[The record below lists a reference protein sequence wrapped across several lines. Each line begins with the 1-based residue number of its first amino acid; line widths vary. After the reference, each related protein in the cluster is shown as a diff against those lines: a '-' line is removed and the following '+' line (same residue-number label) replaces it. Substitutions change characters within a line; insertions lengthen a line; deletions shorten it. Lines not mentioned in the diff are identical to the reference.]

1 MPDTQAFAVDW
12 TVTIQPEGDVSEDV
26 AEITIIEESGGDSAT
41 VKLDTSKRPH
51 ALEEQRDISIRLDDG
66 NTVKRFDGF
75 TDSVSD
81 DETRPVVTV
90 DARTPIGVMD
100 DATAVGVISESNLFR
115 VIDAI
120 LDQSAGKVR
129 EISFDPSDLESTYGT
144 FAGST
149 DFGKIDVAHVPG
161 FSVNSEDFEQHETTN
176 QGKEAEIRFDNYYN
190 GTGNTYTMDI
200 TGNDDDG
207 NTVKASIDLPPGDD
221 PQEAFGDDIFKLALS
236 GGNELWDEVT
246 SISTDI
252 PNSSGGDPED
262 GIWFGANIF
271 NYVKTDWR
279 LQLDNLTSV
288 RQAIRRIV
296 QYISGLDSARD
307 WEFYVDNAAD
317 ELIVQPEEEAN
328 PSTYVFREG
337 DNVLK
342 PVASRDL
349 DGVRNFIKV
358 VGAGDVNMWAWAYGG
373 DFQWSLDNPFD
384 TGEYPDAGV
393 VYDSSP
399 GNGQNDIDQI
409 NIRGEKLASNQFT
422 SWFQAIEIGKKALRE
437 FYRTPVTGQA
447 PTSGLHPATPGDRAE
462 VFYPSRGIPQKV
474 ADNTYTIE
482 KVETRVTPEEAKTL
496 IDFGSSKPN
505 LADQIG
511 AGSSMIR
518 NDISNNVAQYATS
531 VTTTRQVQDDG
542 STSQD
547 DFPIVG
553 TLVSQNDDGTW
564 QVETETGETFD
575 NVRVI

>member
-1 MPDTQAFAVDW
+1 MPDTQAFSVDW
-12 TVTIQPEGDVSEDV
+12 TVTIQPEGDVSDDV
-26 AEITIIEESGGDSAT
+26 SEITIIEEQGVNSAT

-51 ALEEQRDISIRLDDG
+51 ALEEQRDISIRVDDG

-81 DETRPVVTV
+81 DETRPLVTV
-90 DARTPIGVMD
+90 DARTAIGVMD
-100 DATAVGVISESNLFR
+100 DATAVGVIEADNLFR
-115 VIDAI
+115 VIDAL
-120 LDQSAGKVR
+120 LDTSAGKVR
-129 EISFDPSDLESTYGT
+129 ELSFDPSGLESRYGT
-144 FAGST
+144 FAGAT
-149 DFGKIDVAHVPG
+149 DYGNISIAHVGG
-161 FSVNSEDFEQHETTN
+161 FGYNEDSFEQRETSD
-176 QGKEAEIRFDNYYN
+176 QGKEAEIRISSYSNN
-190 GTGNTYTMDI
+190 TSTTYTMDI
-200 TGNDDDG
+200 TGNDADG
-207 NTVKASIDLPPGDD
+207 NTVKASFDLPPGSAV
-221 PQEAFGDDIFKLALS
+221 QNAFGDDIFKLALS
-236 GGNELWDEVT
+236 DGNELWDEVT
-246 SISTDI
+246 SITTDI
-252 PNSSGGDPED
+252 PN
-262 GIWFGANIF
+262 FGSTSTSIVTMDAEIF

-279 LQLDNLTSV
+279 LQLDKLTSV
-288 RQAIRRIV
+288 RQAISRIV
-296 QYISGLDSARD
+296 QYISALDSARD
-307 WEFYVDNAAD
+307 WEFYVDD
-317 ELIVQPEEEAN
+317 SVEELIVQPEEEAT

-358 VGAGDVNMWAWAYGG
+358 VGAEGVNMWAWAYGG
-373 DFQWSLDNPFD
+373 DFQWSLDNPFES
-384 TGEYPDAGV
+384 GEYPNAGV

-399 GNGQNDIDQI
+399 GNGQNDINQI

-518 NDISNNVAQYATS
+518 NDISNNVAQHATS
-531 VTTTRQVQDDG
+531 VTTTGQVQDNQ
-542 STSQD
+542 STAQD
-547 DFPIVG
+547 NFPIVG